1 MGLRKNRTGNSGNN
15 KNKNKNKHENNKKN
29 KHKKKLNLTRLS
41 RGTGKM
47 SKTYVGL
54 SENSVPHCTQWFCW
68 SLSLL
73 NGYFIGG
80 IPHFQTYPCCGREA
94 GFFHGEM
101 WQEEMSTMSAA
112 TLPCQVLRR
121 EAVPSGFRVF
131 LTGVVTPSLYWPH
144 VWLTKCGR
152 VLFGKM

>member
-15 KNKNKNKHENNKKN
+15 KNKNKNKHENKKN

-54 SENSVPHCTQWFCW
+54 SENSVPHSTQWFCW

-112 TLPCQVLRR
+112 
-121 EAVPSGFRVF
+121 AVPGFVTRSCSQRVSGLSYRRGDSLFV
-131 LTGVVTPSLYWPH
+131 LATWLINQMWEGVVW
-144 VWLTKCGR
+144 
-152 VLFGKM
+152 